1 MKKFTNLVLALSI
14 IIALQNSVNAIQT
27 NAVKEQTQIN
37 KNTAK
42 QAQTITE
49 EVANNSFDKKFETLT
64 ERYINNMR
72 TCEPLHINQYW
83 DIFGLKFGFKLDI
96 NGWNGDKCSYNL
108 TGKFDSLGKD
118 IRDVFE
124 VSISDETISKFEPIV
139 KCDFSKDEL
148 NILVDA
154 IIARNK
160 RNQDQINRILKNPDD
175 LYSIA
180 MKKEK
185 LSPEEEKLI
194 KVLVSGKACS
204 IPNQQELMKTFTDMT
219 NSL

>member
-1 MKKFTNLVLALSI
+1 MKKITNLILA
-14 IIALQNSVNAIQT
+14 IAVIMTLQNTTNAIQT
-27 NAVKEQTQIN
+27 KAVAEQNKIN
-37 KNTAK
+37 QNTAK
-42 QAQTITE
+42 QAKIMTD
-49 EVANNSFDKKFETLT
+49 EVANSSFDKKFETLS
-64 ERYINNMR
+64 EKYINNFR

-83 DIFGLKFGFKLDI
+83 DDFGLKFGFKLDI
-96 NGWNGDKCSYNL
+96 TGWNADKCSYNF

-124 VSISDETISKFEPIV
+124 IPISDEVISKFEPII
-139 KCDFSKDEL
+139 KCDFTKEEL

-185 LSPEEEKLI
+185 LTPEEEKLI
-194 KVLVSGKACS
+194 KVLVGGKACT

>member
-1 MKKFTNLVLALSI
+1 MKKITNLILA
-14 IIALQNSVNAIQT
+14 IIALVSVQISANAIQT
-27 NAVKEQTQIN
+27 KAVQEQTQIN
-37 KNTAK
+37 QNTAK
-42 QAQTITE
+42 QAKIMAD
-49 EVANNSFDKKFETLT
+49 EVANSSFDKKFEILS
-64 ERYINNMR
+64 EKYINNFR

-83 DIFGLKFGFKLDI
+83 DVFGLKFGFKLDI
-96 NGWNGDKCSYNL
+96 NGWNGDKCSYNF

-118 IRDVFE
+118 IREVFE
-124 VSISDETISKFEPIV
+124 VPISDESISKFEPII
-139 KCDFSKDEL
+139 KCDFTKDEL

-154 IIARNK
+154 IIARNQ

-185 LSPEEEKLI
+185 LTPEEEKLI
-194 KVLVSGKACS
+194 KVLVGGKACT
-204 IPNQQELMKTFTDMT
+204 IPNQQELMKNFTDMT

>member
-1 MKKFTNLVLALSI
+1 MKKITNLILA
-14 IIALQNSVNAIQT
+14 IAVIMTLQNTTNAIQT
-27 NAVKEQTQIN
+27 KAVAEQNKIN
-37 KNTAK
+37 QNTAK
-42 QAQTITE
+42 QAKIMTD
-49 EVANNSFDKKFETLT
+49 EVANSSFDKKFETLS
-64 ERYINNMR
+64 EKYINNFR

-83 DIFGLKFGFKLDI
+83 DVFG
-96 NGWNGDKCSYNL
+96 SYNF

-118 IRDVFE
+118 IRDAFE
-124 VSISDETISKFEPIV
+124 IPISDEVISKFEPII
-139 KCDFSKDEL
+139 KCDFTKEEL

-185 LSPEEEKLI
+185 LTPEEEKLI
-194 KVLVSGKACS
+194 KVLVGGKACT